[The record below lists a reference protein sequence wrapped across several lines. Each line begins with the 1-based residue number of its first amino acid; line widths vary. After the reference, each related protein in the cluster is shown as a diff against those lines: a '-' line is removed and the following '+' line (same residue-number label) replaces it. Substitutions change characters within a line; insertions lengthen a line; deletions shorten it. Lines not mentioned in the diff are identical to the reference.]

1 MKRIEKEISINIGTL
16 KSYGKYGDKI
26 MLPELDA
33 YISLTVKIEP
43 ENNTEGKVL
52 GVGVI
57 N

>member
-16 KSYGKYGDKI
+16 KSYASMANKI

-43 ENNTEGKVL
+43 ENNTEGKY
-52 GVGVI
+52 
-57 N
+57 